1 MPAVAYRRRT
11 PETEPLY
18 KAMAGHLETFLEGLR
33 ASDRQLPRHVE
44 QELRA
49 YLECGILAHGFLRV
63 RCEDCGESRVVAFSC
78 KKRGFCPSCLGRRM
92 ADTAARL
99 TEAVFPAVPVRQW
112 VLSFPYE
119 IRYRL
124 AWDGELVS
132 AVLAVFLR
140 VVQGWYRRQAK
151 AAGHAGGRCGSV
163 TFVQRFGS
171 SINLNPHIHV
181 LMLDGVYVLGD
192 DGLPTFVPAPPLTDD
207 DVRQIVETTA
217 RRVIRLCHRRGMFE
231 EGATDPLW
239 EQEPLLAQISAASV
253 QGPPAIGPDGVCA
266 VG

>member
-18 KAMAGHLETFLEGLR
+18 QAMVGHLETFLEGVR
-33 ASDRQLPRHVE
+33 ASARQLPRHVE
-44 QELRA
+44 QEPRA
-49 YLECGILAHGFLRV
+49 YLECSILAHEFLRV
-63 RCEDCGESRVVAFSC
+63 RCGDCGERRVVAFSC

-99 TEAVFPAVPVRQW
+99 TEEVFPAAPVRQW

-151 AAGHAGGRCGSV
+151 AAGHGGRGRPC
-163 TFVQRFGS
+163 R
-171 SINLNPHIHV
+171 
-181 LMLDGVYVLGD
+181 
-192 DGLPTFVPAPPLTDD
+192 AA
-207 DVRQIVETTA
+207 RAAAVE
-217 RRVIRLCHRRGMFE
+217 
-231 EGATDPLW
+231 
-239 EQEPLLAQISAASV
+239 
-253 QGPPAIGPDGVCA
+253 
-266 VG
+266 